1 MYTDNEKVFRMHA
14 DEAAPPRR
22 LYSAPLRLMSLVR
35 YFHVEQRASGPVLL
49 PAVAFPSLCVIVDG
63 GVRLGGPAGLLVKEA
78 FLRGP
83 NQRPVRLEWLPG
95 TSLVVV
101 MLRVGRIGRL
111 FDIPASE
118 LANQLLPLE
127 FIIDSGDVHRLTDA
141 VRSGVTPHDWMQAIE
156 QWFIGRVQAASSAR
170 VAPLCLPPS
179 VLNEPAEVLAEYAN
193 LSLRQFERRFL
204 ASYGLTLRETRRL
217 MRHMLAMATMLR
229 STPRRGQL
237 TAVAH
242 EAGYYDQAQMVREF
256 AELSN
261 MTPGACVRA
270 MYGDLAQEDE
280 SRLLRY
286 AGNDRQLVI
295 TSPL

>member
-1 MYTDNEKVFRMHA
+1 MEADNDQLFPVGA
-14 DEAAPPRR
+14 GPAPR

-35 YFHVEQRASGPVLL
+35 YFHVERAASGPVVL
-49 PAVAFPSLCVIVDG
+49 PAVAFPSMCIIVEG
-63 GVRLGGPAGLLVKEA
+63 GVRLGGPGGLLVTEA
-78 FLRGP
+78 FVRGP
-83 NQRPVRLEWLPG
+83 NQRPVRLEWMPG
-95 TSLVVV
+95 TSLIVA

-127 FIIDSGDVHRLTDA
+127 FIINCGDVHRLTDA
-141 VRSGVTPHDWMQAIE
+141 VRRGVTPRDWMQAIE
-156 QWFIGRVQAASSAR
+156 DWFVERMQAESMAR
-170 VAPLCLPPS
+170 VAPLCLPAS
-179 VLNEPAEVLAEYAN
+179 VLGEPAEVLAEYAN

-204 ASYGLTLRETRRL
+204 ASYGVSLRETRRL

-229 STPRRGQL
+229 TTPRRGQL

-256 AELSN
+256 SELSN
-261 MTPGACVRA
+261 MTPSACFRA
-270 MYGDLAQEDE
+270 MYGDVAQEDE

-286 AGNDRQLVI
+286 TGNDRQLVI